1 MILPSMILL
10 FFFVA
15 SRLRVRLLLSPRDSK
30 ATVARPFF
38 LSELDAK
45 IALAGL
51 GISGRYFPPS

>member
-10 FFFVA
+10 LFFVP
-15 SRLRVRLLLSPRDSK
+15 SRLRVRPWLPPHGSK

-38 LSELDAK
+38 FLELDAK

-51 GISGRYFPPS
+51 GISGRYFLPS

>member
-15 SRLRVRLLLSPRDSK
+15 SRLRVRLSLPPRDSK

>member
-1 MILPSMILL
+1 MILQSMILL
-10 FFFVA
+10 LFFVA
-15 SRLRVRLLLSPRDSK
+15 SRLRVRSFFPIRASK
-30 ATVARPFF
+30 ATRPFF

>member
-1 MILPSMILL
+1 M
-10 FFFVA
+10 
-15 SRLRVRLLLSPRDSK
+15 
-30 ATVARPFF
+30 ARPFF